1 MTPEEVAATGRSKRG
16 YYIGVIDARAVRAMG
31 LSLMVDDEDPAHVS
45 IAEINSANAGT
56 DETYEL
62 AKRLSEVCKVV
73 RNERFPGTPGANP

>member
-1 MTPEEVAATGRSKRG
+1 
-16 YYIGVIDARAVRAMG
+16 
-31 LSLMVDDEDPAHVS
+31 MVDDEDPAHVS

>member
-1 MTPEEVAATGRSKRG
+1 
-16 YYIGVIDARAVRAMG
+16 MG

-62 AKRLSEVCKVV
+62 AKRLSEECKVV